1 MTTQTS
7 SKLTVSEFTI
17 SETLTMLLEA
27 DQPMTTDEV
36 KRMIAVRTGRN
47 LHITSIYKALAT
59 LLERGQISSR
69 TETEDERRI
78 RSLSMPG
85 VRRCAYLYWPGQTVP
100 TRTASVVKV
109 NGKDVPKSVIT
120 KKKSRPAHS
129 KNVQTGHEIQ
139 NSRPALGA
147 PMQTGNHIAEI
158 DRLTLRVAELELTLE
173 MMRRLLD
180 STSPI

>member
-17 SETLTMLLEA
+17 SETLTTLLKA

-36 KRMIAVRTGRN
+36 KRMVAVRTGRS
-47 LHITSIYKALAT
+47 LHVTSIYKALAA
-59 LLERGQISSR
+59 LLERERISSR
-69 TETEDERRI
+69 VETDDERRI
-78 RSLSMPG
+78 RGSAMPG
-85 VRRCAYLYWPGQTVP
+85 VRRCATLYWPGQTVP

-109 NGKDVPKSVIT
+109 DGKEVPMNVVI

-147 PMQTGNHIAEI
+147 PMQTGHYINEI